1 MTQIMR
7 EIVRLSPMWRFW
19 TLCSSAPFDKVYAP
33 HGIVNTF
40 PTRNH
45 ALSHAIFHLGV
56 AGCDRWK
63 HLMKVFT
70 WRRSPPGM
78 WLRYR

>member
-7 EIVRLSPMWRFW
+7 EIVRLSPMLRFR
-19 TLCSSAPFDKVYAP
+19 TLCPSAPFDKVYVHP
-33 HGIVNTF
+33 GTVNTS

-45 ALSHAIFHLGV
+45 AVSHAIFHLGV
-56 AGCDRWK
+56 AGRDLWK

-70 WRRSPPGM
+70 WR
-78 WLRYR
+78 